1 RENQSRFPTIA
12 LLTRNILSILATSAS
27 VEQLFNTARD
37 VCHYRRGRLRS
48 ETIEELILF
57 LYATRFNLKEAKA
70 KQLQQ
75 FFSLAELESSKEEL
89 DDHTEDA
96 EFDLISDNKEEEE
109 EGTEVSA
116 SIPFLQE
123 DWEEDL
129 LQFLTLNR
137 LPFHLIEHLSFKRII
152 NKARSALSPPVIPS
166 ADTIRRRL
174 DSLVKDRQQR
184 ILRTLPSGSKISIA
198 LDCWTSL
205 FSQAFMAITGY
216 FIDSDWVYREVLLGF
231 KPLHGTHTGSYLSS
245 VLIETL
251 VEHNIEDKVFGLTTD
266 NASNNKTLATALQ
279 QALSDDTIITRIP
292 CLAHVIQLSLNQLLA
307 RIKAVPLNESAETRW
322 TEKQLR
328 LAQENAKQS
337 QISSTLNKVRY
348 LAIYVNASPQRR
360 ETFYNLQATNI
371 KIVPIQDVKTR
382 WNSTFLM
389 LRRAKRLRAIF
400 SLFCTEYDCEEMLLN
415 VTAHYV
421 FKIYNKL
428 FDHLE
433 RSQAQLRRKR
443 VPWKKQMLE
452 ALEAGRSKL
461 DEYYSQAD
469 DLRGNI
475 YAISTMLAPVNKFKF
490 FLSSD
495 WDQKWRD
502 TYRLAFEQALIL
514 YQAQVRTS
522 SRDLQSSLTIAHP
535 SSRLEE
541 MLDGRDIQPRA
552 ITDEISQYLDSGRLL
567 SGKSTRLAFRPLLPL
582 REIHSHFQQ
591 LAQELN
597 ASLIPL
603 EIFVT
608 IVVVE

>member
-1 RENQSRFPTIA
+1 MSHNDFVDWWLET
-12 LLTRNILSILATSAS
+12 
-27 VEQLFNTARD
+27 D
-37 VCHYRRGRLRS
+37 YGRKS
-48 ETIEELILF
+48 K
-57 LYATRFNLKEAKA
+57 LKWD
-70 KQLQQ
+70 
-75 FFSLAELESSKEEL
+75 SNR
-89 DDHTEDA
+89 HTEIWNSYHQVAQGIDGAPKHRQSAVSWHINHPETSENGWLFTVEKGKKA
-96 EFDLISDNKEEEE
+96 EITNFLQR
-109 EGTEVSA
+109 EGEVSA

-137 LPFHLIEHLSFKRII
+137 LPFHLIEHPSFKRII
-152 NKARSALSPPVIPS
+152 NKAL
-166 ADTIRRRL
+166 
-174 DSLVKDRQQR
+174 KDRQQR

-198 LDCWTSL
+198 LDCWTSP

-279 QALSDDTIITRIP
+279 QAFRDKVDRE
-292 CLAHVIQLSLNQLLA
+292 AV
-307 RIKAVPLNESAETRW
+307 KASP
-322 TEKQLR
+322 K
-328 LAQENAKQS
+328 NAKQS

-360 ETFYNLQATNI
+360 ETFYNLQTTNI

-400 SLFCTEYDCEEMLLN
+400 SLFCTEYDCEEMLLSEQEWRQIDYLLCITEPFFDYTTQLSKTRD

-502 TYRLAFEQALIL
+502 TYRLAFEQALVP
-514 YQAQVRTS
+514 YQAQVRIS

-552 ITDEISQYLDSGRLL
+552 ITDEISQYLDSDTV
-567 SGKSTRLAFRPLLPL
+567 SVRPLTFWKEHQARFPA
-582 REIHSHFQQ
+582 IAA
-591 LAQELN
+591 LARDTLSFPATGAGVERLFNTARDICHYRRGRMKSETVEALMMFLCTTKFDMEEQEATL
-597 ASLIPL
+597 S
-603 EIFVT
+603 
-608 IVVVE
+608 

>member
-1 RENQSRFPTIA
+1 
-12 LLTRNILSILATSAS
+12 
-27 VEQLFNTARD
+27 
-37 VCHYRRGRLRS
+37 
-48 ETIEELILF
+48 
-57 LYATRFNLKEAKA
+57 
-70 KQLQQ
+70 
-75 FFSLAELESSKEEL
+75 
-89 DDHTEDA
+89 
-96 EFDLISDNKEEEE
+96 
-109 EGTEVSA
+109 
-116 SIPFLQE
+116 
-123 DWEEDL
+123 
-129 LQFLTLNR
+129 
-137 LPFHLIEHLSFKRII
+137 
-152 NKARSALSPPVIPS
+152 
-166 ADTIRRRL
+166 
-174 DSLVKDRQQR
+174 
-184 ILRTLPSGSKISIA
+184 
-198 LDCWTSL
+198 
-205 FSQAFMAITGY
+205 MAITGY

-251 VEHNIEDKVFGLTTD
+251 VEHNIEDK
-266 NASNNKTLATALQ
+266 
-279 QALSDDTIITRIP
+279 ALSDDTIITRIP

-322 TEKQLR
+322 TEKQSR

-360 ETFYNLQATNI
+360 ETFYNLQTTNI

-400 SLFCTEYDCEEMLLN
+400 SLFCTEYDCEEMLLSEQEWRQIDYLLCI
-415 VTAHYV
+415 TEP
-421 FKIYNKL
+421 F
-428 FDHLE
+428 FDYTTQLSKT
-433 RSQAQLRRKR
+433 RDAQLRRKR

-502 TYRLAFEQALIL
+502 TYRLAFEQALVP
-514 YQAQVRTS
+514 YQAQ
-522 SRDLQSSLTIAHP
+522 
-535 SSRLEE
+535 E

-552 ITDEISQYLDSGRLL
+552 ITDEISQYLDSDTV
-567 SGKSTRLAFRPLLPL
+567 SVRPLTFWKEHQARFPAIAAL

-591 LAQELN
+591 PAQELN

-608 IVVVE
+608 IVVEATLLEKFFSQDELEAAKEEREEKLSEIEVDPISDTEEQEDELEDKPGDAIEVVIEDRPEDIPEERPLPTSEYGRPCSPSLPPTCTQTRASGRET

>member
-1 RENQSRFPTIA
+1 MSHNDFVDWWLETDYGRKSKLKWDSNRHTEIWNSYISTGKAQYHGTSTIQKH
-12 LLTRNILSILATSAS
+12 RK
-27 VEQLFNTARD
+27 TAG
-37 VCHYRRGRLRS
+37 CLRS
-48 ETIEELILF
+48 EKGKKAEITNF
-57 LYATRFNLKEAKA
+57 LQR
-70 KQLQQ
+70 
-75 FFSLAELESSKEEL
+75 
-89 DDHTEDA
+89 
-96 EFDLISDNKEEEE
+96 
-109 EGTEVSA
+109 EGEVSA

-137 LPFHLIEHLSFKRII
+137 LPFHLIEHPSFKRII
-152 NKARSALSPPVIPS
+152 NKARSAPSPPVIPS

-174 DSLVKDRQQR
+174 GSLVKDRQQR

-198 LDCWTSL
+198 LDCWTSP

-322 TEKQLR
+322 TEKQSR

-360 ETFYNLQATNI
+360 ETFYNLQTTNI

-400 SLFCTEYDCEEMLLN
+400 SLFCTEYDCEEMLLSEQEWRQIDYLLCITEPFFDYTTQLSKTRD

-433 RSQAQLRRKR
+433 RSQAQLR
-443 VPWKKQMLE
+443 E
-452 ALEAGRSKL
+452 SL

-502 TYRLAFEQALIL
+502 TYRLAFEQALVP
-514 YQAQVRTS
+514 YQAQVRIS

-552 ITDEISQYLDSGRLL
+552 ITDEISQYLDSDTV
-567 SGKSTRLAFRPLLPL
+567 SVRPLTFWKEHQARFPA
-582 REIHSHFQQ
+582 IAA
-591 LAQELN
+591 LARDTLSFPATGAGVERLF
-597 ASLIPL
+597 IPL
-603 EIFVT
+603 EILSLSSW
-608 IVVVE
+608 

>member
-1 RENQSRFPTIA
+1 
-12 LLTRNILSILATSAS
+12 
-27 VEQLFNTARD
+27 
-37 VCHYRRGRLRS
+37 
-48 ETIEELILF
+48 
-57 LYATRFNLKEAKA
+57 
-70 KQLQQ
+70 
-75 FFSLAELESSKEEL
+75 
-89 DDHTEDA
+89 
-96 EFDLISDNKEEEE
+96 
-109 EGTEVSA
+109 
-116 SIPFLQE
+116 
-123 DWEEDL
+123 
-129 LQFLTLNR
+129 
-137 LPFHLIEHLSFKRII
+137 
-152 NKARSALSPPVIPS
+152 
-166 ADTIRRRL
+166 
-174 DSLVKDRQQR
+174 
-184 ILRTLPSGSKISIA
+184 
-198 LDCWTSL
+198 
-205 FSQAFMAITGY
+205 MAITAISLTVIGY
-216 FIDSDWVYREVLLGF
+216 IV
-231 KPLHGTHTGSYLSS
+231 S

-322 TEKQLR
+322 TEKQSR

-360 ETFYNLQATNI
+360 ETFYNLQTTNI

-400 SLFCTEYDCEEMLLN
+400 SLFCTEYDCEEMLLSEQEWRQIDYLLCITEPFFDYTTQLSKTRD

-443 VPWKKQMLE
+443 
-452 ALEAGRSKL
+452 L

-502 TYRLAFEQALIL
+502 TYRLAFEQALVP
-514 YQAQVRTS
+514 YQAQVRIS
-522 SRDLQSSLTIAHP
+522 SDLQSSLTIAHP

-541 MLDGRDIQPRA
+541 MLDGRIYNHEPLLMKSVNILTA
-552 ITDEISQYLDSGRLL
+552 ILFLLGRLL

-608 IVVVE
+608 IVVDELEAAKEEREEKLSEIEVDPISDTEEQEDELEDKPGDAIEVVIEDRPEDIPEERPLPTSEYGRPCSPSLPPTCTQTRASGRKRKSKDLFEYH

>member
-1 RENQSRFPTIA
+1 MSHNDFVDWWLETDYGRKSKLKWDSNRHTEIWNSYHQVAQGIDGAPKVMCKRCGKILEHPYTLSPNSTGKAQYHGTSTIQKH
-12 LLTRNILSILATSAS
+12 RK
-27 VEQLFNTARD
+27 TAG
-37 VCHYRRGRLRS
+37 CLRS
-48 ETIEELILF
+48 EKGKKAEITNF
-57 LYATRFNLKEAKA
+57 LQR
-70 KQLQQ
+70 
-75 FFSLAELESSKEEL
+75 
-89 DDHTEDA
+89 
-96 EFDLISDNKEEEE
+96 
-109 EGTEVSA
+109 EGEVSA

-137 LPFHLIEHLSFKRII
+137 LPFHLIEHPSFKRII
-152 NKARSALSPPVIPS
+152 NKARSAPSPPVIPS

-174 DSLVKDRQQR
+174 GSLVKDRQQR
-184 ILRTLPSGSKISIA
+184 ILP
-198 LDCWTSL
+198 
-205 FSQAFMAITGY
+205 FMAITGY
-216 FIDSDWVYREVLLGF
+216 FMTVIGYIV
-231 KPLHGTHTGSYLSS
+231 S

-322 TEKQLR
+322 TEKQSR
-328 LAQENAKQS
+328 LAQEKCEAN
-337 QISSTLNKVRY
+337 
-348 LAIYVNASPQRR
+348 PQRR
-360 ETFYNLQATNI
+360 ETFYNLQTTNI

-400 SLFCTEYDCEEMLLN
+400 SLFCTEYDCEEMLLSEQEWRQIDYLLCITEPFFDYTTQLSKTRD

-502 TYRLAFEQALIL
+502 TYRLAFEQALVP
-514 YQAQVRTS
+514 YQAQVRIS

-552 ITDEISQYLDSGRLL
+552 ITDEISQYLDSDTV
-567 SGKSTRLAFRPLLPL
+567 SVRPLTFWKEHQARFPA
-582 REIHSHFQQ
+582 IAA
-591 LAQELN
+591 LARDTLSFP
-597 ASLIPL
+597 A
-603 EIFVT
+603 T
-608 IVVVE
+608 GAGVERLFNTARDICHYRRVNEE

>member
-1 RENQSRFPTIA
+1 
-12 LLTRNILSILATSAS
+12 
-27 VEQLFNTARD
+27 
-37 VCHYRRGRLRS
+37 
-48 ETIEELILF
+48 
-57 LYATRFNLKEAKA
+57 
-70 KQLQQ
+70 
-75 FFSLAELESSKEEL
+75 
-89 DDHTEDA
+89 
-96 EFDLISDNKEEEE
+96 
-109 EGTEVSA
+109 
-116 SIPFLQE
+116 
-123 DWEEDL
+123 
-129 LQFLTLNR
+129 
-137 LPFHLIEHLSFKRII
+137 
-152 NKARSALSPPVIPS
+152 
-166 ADTIRRRL
+166 
-174 DSLVKDRQQR
+174 
-184 ILRTLPSGSKISIA
+184 
-198 LDCWTSL
+198 
-205 FSQAFMAITGY
+205 MAITGY

-322 TEKQLR
+322 TEKQSR

-360 ETFYNLQATNI
+360 ETFYNLQTTNI

-400 SLFCTEYDCEEMLLN
+400 SLFCTEYDCEEMLLSEQEWRQIDYLLCITEPFFDYTTQLSKTRD

-502 TYRLAFEQALIL
+502 TYRLAFEQALVP
-514 YQAQVRTS
+514 YQAQVRIS
-522 SRDLQSSLTIAHP
+522 SDLQSSLTIAHP

-552 ITDEISQYLDSGRLL
+552 ITDEISQYLDSG
-567 SGKSTRLAFRPLLPL
+567 K
-582 REIHSHFQQ
+582 
-591 LAQELN
+591 
-597 ASLIPL
+597 
-603 EIFVT
+603 
-608 IVVVE
+608 

>member
-1 RENQSRFPTIA
+1 
-12 LLTRNILSILATSAS
+12 
-27 VEQLFNTARD
+27 
-37 VCHYRRGRLRS
+37 
-48 ETIEELILF
+48 
-57 LYATRFNLKEAKA
+57 
-70 KQLQQ
+70 
-75 FFSLAELESSKEEL
+75 
-89 DDHTEDA
+89 
-96 EFDLISDNKEEEE
+96 
-109 EGTEVSA
+109 
-116 SIPFLQE
+116 
-123 DWEEDL
+123 
-129 LQFLTLNR
+129 
-137 LPFHLIEHLSFKRII
+137 
-152 NKARSALSPPVIPS
+152 VIPS

-174 DSLVKDRQQR
+174 GSLVKDRQQR

-198 LDCWTSL
+198 LDCWTSP

-322 TEKQLR
+322 TEKQSR

-360 ETFYNLQATNI
+360 ETFYNLQTTNI

-400 SLFCTEYDCEEMLLN
+400 SLFCTEYDCEEMLLSEQEWRQIDYLLCITEPFFDYTTQLSKTRD

-502 TYRLAFEQALIL
+502 TYRLAFEQALVP
-514 YQAQVRTS
+514 YQAQVRIS

-552 ITDEISQYLDSGRLL
+552 ITDEISQYLDSG
-567 SGKSTRLAFRPLLPL
+567 K
-582 REIHSHFQQ
+582 
-591 LAQELN
+591 
-597 ASLIPL
+597 
-603 EIFVT
+603 
-608 IVVVE
+608 

>member
-1 RENQSRFPTIA
+1 
-12 LLTRNILSILATSAS
+12 
-27 VEQLFNTARD
+27 
-37 VCHYRRGRLRS
+37 
-48 ETIEELILF
+48 
-57 LYATRFNLKEAKA
+57 
-70 KQLQQ
+70 
-75 FFSLAELESSKEEL
+75 
-89 DDHTEDA
+89 
-96 EFDLISDNKEEEE
+96 
-109 EGTEVSA
+109 
-116 SIPFLQE
+116 
-123 DWEEDL
+123 
-129 LQFLTLNR
+129 
-137 LPFHLIEHLSFKRII
+137 
-152 NKARSALSPPVIPS
+152 
-166 ADTIRRRL
+166 
-174 DSLVKDRQQR
+174 
-184 ILRTLPSGSKISIA
+184 
-198 LDCWTSL
+198 
-205 FSQAFMAITGY
+205 MAITGY

-322 TEKQLR
+322 TEKQSR

-360 ETFYNLQATNI
+360 ETFYNLQTTNI

-400 SLFCTEYDCEEMLLN
+400 SLFCTEYDCEEMLLSEQEWRQIDYLLCITEPFFDYTTQLSKTRD

-443 VPWKKQMLE
+443 VLWKKQMLE

-502 TYRLAFEQALIL
+502 TYRLAFEQALVP

-522 SRDLQSSLTIAHP
+522 GRDLQSSLTIAYP

-552 ITDEISQYLDSGRLL
+552 ITDEISQYLDSG
-567 SGKSTRLAFRPLLPL
+567 K
-582 REIHSHFQQ
+582 
-591 LAQELN
+591 
-597 ASLIPL
+597 
-603 EIFVT
+603 
-608 IVVVE
+608 

>member
-1 RENQSRFPTIA
+1 MSHNDFVDWWLETDYGRKSKLKWDSNRHTEIWNSYHQVAQGIDGAPKVMCKRCGKILEHPYTLSPNSTGKAQYHGTSTIQKH
-12 LLTRNILSILATSAS
+12 RK
-27 VEQLFNTARD
+27 TAG
-37 VCHYRRGRLRS
+37 CLRS
-48 ETIEELILF
+48 EKGKKAEITNF
-57 LYATRFNLKEAKA
+57 LQR
-70 KQLQQ
+70 
-75 FFSLAELESSKEEL
+75 
-89 DDHTEDA
+89 
-96 EFDLISDNKEEEE
+96 
-109 EGTEVSA
+109 EGEVSA

-137 LPFHLIEHLSFKRII
+137 LPFHLIEHPSFKRII
-152 NKARSALSPPVIPS
+152 NKAL
-166 ADTIRRRL
+166 
-174 DSLVKDRQQR
+174 KDRQQR

-198 LDCWTSL
+198 LDCWTSP

-322 TEKQLR
+322 TEKQSR

-337 QISSTLNKVRY
+337 QISSTLKN
-348 LAIYVNASPQRR
+348 PQRR
-360 ETFYNLQATNI
+360 ETFYNLQTTNI

-400 SLFCTEYDCEEMLLN
+400 SLFCTEYDCEEMLLSEQEWRQIDYLLCITEPFFDYTTQLSKTRD

-443 VPWKKQMLE
+443 
-452 ALEAGRSKL
+452 L

-502 TYRLAFEQALIL
+502 TYRLAFEQALVP
-514 YQAQVRTS
+514 YQAQVRIS

-541 MLDGRDIQPRA
+541 MLDGRDIQHEPLLMKSVNILTA
-552 ITDEISQYLDSGRLL
+552 ILFLLGRLL